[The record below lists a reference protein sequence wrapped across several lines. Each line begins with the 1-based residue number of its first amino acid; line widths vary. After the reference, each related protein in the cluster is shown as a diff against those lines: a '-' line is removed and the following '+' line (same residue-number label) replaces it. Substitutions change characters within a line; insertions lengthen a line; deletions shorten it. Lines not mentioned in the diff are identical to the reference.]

1 MKTNT
6 KRMLAI
12 LLTLVLSAG
21 LFPAAAFA
29 SAETEDEP
37 AEAAVLLDRVGAVVK
52 TYHLDEKVTVT
63 EEKDGYCL
71 LSDGCLVEKWLVRLE
86 SEKNPEE
93 RTAYTKSSGET
104 PLYDNPYLEGKPIRM
119 LKADRPV
126 SVKDEFGQV
135 LRVLVKE
142 EGDGAETA
150 GYLAAGETRST
161 AGYGFDYGGA
171 YSGGG
176 GSIDGGEISL
186 TGYTVNERKDGFILL
201 ASTTES
207 GKNSAKERP
216 ARILAENTEGY
227 ARVFCRGDEVRVT
240 EKGKETS
247 VLLLDDSTTAEVPTK
262 LLFFKGDKTY
272 KPWTGHARAGTVFWR
287 NWRTHLEKGESLETN
302 TELQIIGSFG
312 DFLIA
317 EKKDHTVGLVRT
329 EQVSEKPVSVTD
341 YSGGD
346 YGGSGGGDTW
356 TPPAL

>member
-1 MKTNT
+1 MK
-6 KRMLAI
+6 KLLLVLAI
-12 LLTLVLSAG
+12 MAS
-21 LFPAAAFA
+21 AAAFSAHGEA
-29 SAETEDEP
+29 SAEAAEPAVSEP

-71 LSDGCLVEKWLVRLE
+71 LSDGCLVERWLIRLE
-86 SEKNPEE
+86 SEKDPEE
-93 RTAYTKSSGET
+93 RTAYAKSGGET

-119 LKADRPV
+119 LKADQTL

-135 LRVLVKE
+135 LRVLVE
-142 EGDGAETA
+142 ENGDSKETA

-227 ARVFCRGDEVRVT
+227 ACVFRRGDEVRVT
-240 EKGKETS
+240 EKGKEVS
-247 VLLLDDSTTAEVPTK
+247 VLLLDDGTTAEVPTK

-287 NWRTHLEKGESLETN
+287 NWRTHLEKGESLEIN

-317 EKKDHTVGLVRT
+317 EKKNHTVGLVRT
-329 EQVSEKPVSVTD
+329 EQVSEKPVSVAD

-346 YGGSGGGDTW
+346 YSGSGGGDTW